1 MPKYAKAGTA
11 IVGLPKSMIFV
22 DSNNQPHLMKTTTSK
37 NKIATHY
44 GTPAVLAANNGTK
57 RRVKTVVKP
66 TTVNYTPKARK
77 PRAPRAASTVA
88 KTGQGMVRKAKA
100 RTNLVKKLNAVVT
113 GNDMINSL
121 IDSTLAN
128 VPLRRKRGRPA
139 GSKNKKKKV

>member
-11 IVGLPKSMIFV
+11 IVGLPKNMIFV
-22 DSNNQPHLMKTTTSK
+22 DATNHPHLMKSTTRN

-44 GTPAVLAANNGTK
+44 GTPAVLVANNGTK

-66 TTVNYTPKARK
+66 STAEYKPKKATKRQTSSV
-77 PRAPRAASTVA
+77 AS
-88 KTGQGMVRKAKA
+88 TGQGMVRKAKA
-100 RTNLVKKLNAVVT
+100 KTNLVKKLNAVVA

-121 IDSTLAN
+121 FDSTLAN